1 MDYYIK
7 MKMEQASDFNF
18 FNNELKG
25 FVYKR
30 VKDKELTEDIVH
42 DVYLKVQGKIGQ
54 LQHDEKI
61 AGWIYKIARN
71 AITDHFRS
79 KSKVIQT
86 YDLDW
91 ESDSNVLNDCVSY
104 CLNEM
109 LLSLP
114 EKYRQAIQLTEI
126 ENLSQTD
133 LASKLGISY
142 SGAKSRVQRARQ
154 MLKEKMEN
162 SYRIKMDSYGNVIV
176 CENRVPCACSQSFK
190 EAC

>member
-1 MDYYIK
+1 MQIQK
-7 MKMEQASDFNF
+7 SDFNF
-18 FNNELKG
+18 FNNELRG

-42 DVYLKVQGKIGQ
+42 DVYLKVQSKIDQ

-61 AGWIYKIARN
+61 TGWIYKIARN
-71 AITDHFRS
+71 AIADHFRS
-79 KSKVIQT
+79 KSKIVQNH
-86 YDLDW
+86 DLDW
-91 ESDSNVLNDCVSY
+91 ESDYNVLNDCVSY

-109 LLSLP
+109 LLTLP
-114 EKYRQAIQLTEI
+114 EKYRQAIELTEI

-133 LASKLGISY
+133 LATKLGISY

-154 MLKEKMEN
+154 MLKEKMDK

-176 CENRVPCACSQSFK
+176 CKNLVPYTCSQSFN
-190 EAC
+190 ETC